1 MYDKHSVPLIYPHIG
16 AEQQNWRKTMKD
28 IDLQKIRGQLDE
40 IDSSLVSLFEKR
52 MELCRDVAE
61 FKIGTGKPVY
71 DGEREQQKIAAVKTL
86 AGNDFNRQGVQE
98 LFSQI
103 MTISR
108 RLQYGLLA
116 ERGQEVPLGFQR
128 VKELPCEGARV
139 CYQGVEGAYAHAAA
153 IQYFGETADFR
164 HVCQWEDAMKAIR
177 DGEADYAVL
186 PIENSSAG
194 MVSDNYDLL
203 VRYDNYIVGETF
215 LPVNHMLLGLPE
227 AGLQDIRTVV
237 SHPQGLMQCS
247 AYLNGHQEW
256 KQISVENTAVA
267 ARKIL
272 NDHDVT
278 QAAVASEIAGKLY
291 GLKTLESR
299 ISNQKDNTT
308 RFIILSRHPYYR
320 EEAGKISL
328 CFEVAHRSGSLYNL
342 LGNIIYNNLNMFMI
356 QSRPIPDR
364 NWEYRFFVDIEGNLS
379 EASVRNA
386 IKGISEEAACVK
398 ILGNY

>member
-1 MYDKHSVPLIYPHIG
+1 
-16 AEQQNWRKTMKD
+16 MKE
-28 IDLQKIRGQLDE
+28 IDLQEIRGQLDE
-40 IDSSLVSLFEKR
+40 IDESLVSLFEKR
-52 MELCRDVAE
+52 MVLCRDVAE
-61 FKIGTGKPVY
+61 FKLGTGKPVY
-71 DGEREQQKIAAVKTL
+71 DGEREKQKIDAVKAL
-86 AGNDFNRQGVQE
+86 AGNDFNRQAVQE

-116 ERGQEVPLGFQR
+116 EHEEESPGGFKR
-128 VKELPCEGARV
+128 VQELPAKGARIV
-139 CYQGVEGAYAHAAA
+139 YQGVEGAYSHGAAL
-153 IQYFGETADFR
+153 QYFGEDADVY
-164 HVCQWEDAMKAIR
+164 HVRQWEDAMKAIR

-186 PIENSSAG
+186 PIENSTAG
-194 MVSDNYDLL
+194 MVNDNYDLL

-215 LPVNHMLLGLPE
+215 IPVRHMLLGLPE
-227 AGLQDIRTVV
+227 AELQDIKTVF

-247 AYLNGHQEW
+247 AYLNAHPEW

-267 ARKIL
+267 AKKVL
-272 NDHDVT
+272 LDHDVS

-299 ISNQKDNTT
+299 ISNQKGNTT
-308 RFIILSRHPYYR
+308 RFLILSKQPYYR

-328 CFEVAHRSGSLYNL
+328 CFELPHKSGSLYNL

-356 QSRPIPDR
+356 QSRPVPDR

-379 EASVRNA
+379 DPAVRNA
-386 IKGISEEAACVK
+386 IRGISEEAAYMK